1 MTSETRPVPP
11 GFQQPDLPVGE
22 AGATVRSG
30 QQGPEAWRADN
41 WAAAPWPQRD
51 VPPVPPAAPPATAV
65 ARAPGT
71 RTAARRAAAARARG
85 ERAGMAGA
93 LSYGAILVC
102 VAAGVFI
109 AWHEGSRGGGRGGA
123 IAGAALI
130 VAAVVRLLLPPR
142 LAGLFASRHRVTDVI
157 TLTVFG
163 AGLLIAG
170 LVLPR
175 LGPLSA
181 IRGEWLARL

>member
-1 MTSETRPVPP
+1 
-11 GFQQPDLPVGE
+11 
-22 AGATVRSG
+22 
-30 QQGPEAWRADN
+30 
-41 WAAAPWPQRD
+41 
-51 VPPVPPAAPPATAV
+51 
-65 ARAPGT
+65 
-71 RTAARRAAAARARG
+71 
-85 ERAGMAGA
+85 MAGV

-102 VAAGVFI
+102 VAAGVYV

-130 VAAVVRLLLPPR
+130 VAAAVRLLLPPR
-142 LAGLFASRHRVTDVI
+142 LAALFASRHRVTDVI

-175 LGPLSA
+175 LGPLSV

>member
-1 MTSETRPVPP
+1 
-11 GFQQPDLPVGE
+11 
-22 AGATVRSG
+22 
-30 QQGPEAWRADN
+30 
-41 WAAAPWPQRD
+41 
-51 VPPVPPAAPPATAV
+51 
-65 ARAPGT
+65 
-71 RTAARRAAAARARG
+71 
-85 ERAGMAGA
+85 MAGA
-93 LSYGAILVC
+93 LSYWAILVC
-102 VAAGVFI
+102 VAAGMYL

-142 LAGLFASRHRVTDVI
+142 LAGLFASRHRVIDVI